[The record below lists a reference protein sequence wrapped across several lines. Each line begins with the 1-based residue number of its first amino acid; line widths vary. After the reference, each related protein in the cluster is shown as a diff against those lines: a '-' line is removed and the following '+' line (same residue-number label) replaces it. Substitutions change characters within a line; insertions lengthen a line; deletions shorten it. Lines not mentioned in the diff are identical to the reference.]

1 MEIGTGKGSDGS
13 DCLEGQSP
21 FLAAIRREVEA
32 LEDRLLARISRLEQ
46 QHLHFEAALENVAR
60 FDTKLQDVEA
70 SQLKSEVTI
79 AQLSGQMKAAM
90 DQLQSVQRCAAVSSA
105 PACSPRG
112 VDSRKSTPKAGELTL
127 PALGDQ
133 VARLSEK
140 IEAHSDAL
148 AQVRKVLEL
157 QLLQQHQQQQQ
168 QQEQQQQQ
176 QQEQQQEQEQ
186 EQERQQQ
193 EKRHLQEVKRPYPRP
208 RGTIQ
213 DEMRILAECIAS
225 AEGAIFHLAPKLLKA
240 AEAAQSKPEILQAAE
255 SLQAAV
261 GHGAACVLD
270 AAHAVATF

>member
-1 MEIGTGKGSDGS
+1 M
-13 DCLEGQSP
+13 
-21 FLAAIRREVEA
+21 
-32 LEDRLLARISRLEQ
+32 
-46 QHLHFEAALENVAR
+46 
-60 FDTKLQDVEA
+60 
-70 SQLKSEVTI
+70 TI

-148 AQVRKVLEL
+148 A
-157 QLLQQHQQQQQ
+157 
-168 QQEQQQQQ
+168 
-176 QQEQQQEQEQ
+176 
-186 EQERQQQ
+186 
-193 EKRHLQEVKRPYPRP
+193 QEVKRPYPRP

>member
-60 FDTKLQDVEA
+60 SDTKLQDVEA

-168 QQEQQQQQ
+168 QEQQQ
-176 QQEQQQEQEQ
+176 QEQ